1 MGSIGQ
7 WNWAVAVATARFT
20 VHNVRRIYRKWPAEQ
35 NFIAPIHEVIFCA
48 SNLAFSSELYLKSL
62 LVALTDQNPPNSHKL
77 STLLQNIP
85 RTEREKLCK
94 NTDYIFEKKY
104 KNLRNGEIWIKVSDG
119 PMPTDKRPSNLWEVL
134 DHYSSDYTRW
144 RYMFSY
150 NESQQPSDLHCLH
163 YSRLISLC
171 EATDGFLQERFPEI
185 IGKNEIRFLSE

>member
-1 MGSIGQ
+1 M
-7 WNWAVAVATARFT
+7 
-20 VHNVRRIYRKWPAEQ
+20 
-35 NFIAPIHEVIFCA
+35 
-48 SNLAFSSELYLKSL
+48 
-62 LVALTDQNPPNSHKL
+62 ALTNQNPPNSHKL

-85 RTEREKLCK
+85 RAEREKLCK

-104 KNLRNGEIWIKVSDG
+104 KNLSNGEVWIKVSDG

-163 YSRLISLC
+163 YSRLVSLC

-185 IGKNEIRFLSE
+185 IGKHEIRFLSK